1 MFWSKLFITFFPIFV
16 ETSIWY
22 RNVTIVNGYVRI
34 TKFISISQAPLGAS
48 FYYKSELDYTDF
60 VVPHNL

>member
-1 MFWSKLFITFFPIFV
+1 MIQKH
-16 ETSIWY
+16 Y
-22 RNVTIVNGYVRI
+22 IVNGYVRI